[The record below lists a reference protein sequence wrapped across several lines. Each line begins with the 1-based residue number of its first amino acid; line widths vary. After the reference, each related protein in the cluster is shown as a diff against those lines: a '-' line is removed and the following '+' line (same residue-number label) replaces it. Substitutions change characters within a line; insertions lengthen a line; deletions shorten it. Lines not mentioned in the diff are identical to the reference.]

1 MKIILIAFLTSIL
14 VLFGGCS
21 VKNEPE
27 PIVVS
32 LFRDP
37 DAAELEKAILAV
49 GLRQLRTSHGRPIVI
64 ATYEPKSYADDLT
77 MLGHRYHPQ
86 LIIFN
91 SLEDGEKAKV
101 EVPPQS
107 ILEVSRKRCYLVIP
121 AWVTGEDREAAQLVM
136 VGFRQEMSR
145 TASKP

>member
-1 MKIILIAFLTSIL
+1 MRITLIAFMTSLL
-14 VLFGGCS
+14 VLCGGCS
-21 VKNEPE
+21 VKNEPD

-32 LFRDP
+32 VFRDP

-49 GLRQLRTSHGRPIVI
+49 GFRQLRTSHGRPIVI
-64 ATYEPKSYADDLT
+64 ATYEPKSYADDLM
-77 MLGHRYHPQ
+77 MLGRRYHPQ

-91 SLEDGEKAKV
+91 SLEDGEKAKL
-101 EVPPQS
+101 EIPPQG
-107 ILEVSRKRCYLVIP
+107 ILEVSRKRYYLVIP

-136 VGFRQEMSR
+136 AGFRLELSG